1 MGSCRRSCWRIS
13 RALST
18 LLLPLGDR
26 RRLVERLGCCCR
38 RASTSSWRRG
48 APLGSRLCWTSS
60 AVYSVAQLPPSVS
73 TTLATAMLQFM
84 CCHAIW
90 TVSFARAALETVC
103 IQLAAPTWRGTSVP
117 RLFQGA
123 HTAKR
128 QQVHGLGFDEAV
140 WRLFAESAS
149 VFGPMRVVNSR
160 PAADIAHWHGCTICC
175 IKGCCSACIIVL

>member
-1 MGSCRRSCWRIS
+1 MCCRAPPSRWCSSLGSCRRSCWRIS

-73 TTLATAMLQFM
+73 TTLATAMLQLS
-84 CCHAIW
+84 C
-90 TVSFARAALETVC
+90 AATQFGQFHLRVLPWRPC
-103 IQLAAPTWRGTSVP
+103 AFNWLHQRGAAP
-117 RLFQGA
+117 LFQGYS
-123 HTAKR
+123 K
-128 QQVHGLGFDEAV
+128 VHIPP
-140 WRLFAESAS
+140 SAS
-149 VFGPMRVVNSR
+149 RFMAWALTR
-160 PAADIAHWHGCTICC
+160 PSG
-175 IKGCCSACIIVL
+175 ACLRRAPRYLVLCGS

>member
-1 MGSCRRSCWRIS
+1 MCCRAPPSRWCSSLGSCRRSCWRIS

-60 AVYSVAQLPPSVS
+60 AVYSVAQLPPSVC

-90 TVSFARAALETVC
+90 TVSFARAALATVC
-103 IQLAAPTWRGTSVP
+103 IPLAAPTWRGTSVP

-128 QQVHGLGFDEAV
+128 QQVHGLGGWA
-140 WRLFAESAS
+140 LT
-149 VFGPMRVVNSR
+149 R
-160 PAADIAHWHGCTICC
+160 PSG
-175 IKGCCSACIIVL
+175 ACLRRAPRYLVLCGS